1 MFRKHTRRAA
11 KAAFAIS
18 FGVALLIGLTACGG
32 GGGGG
37 GGSNS
42 TTTTPPTQSKASGSA
57 PTITVGTK
65 NFGEEYILGRLY
77 GQALQAKGFKVVYKG
92 SFGSSELA
100 DKAITSGKM
109 NFYPEYTG
117 IIALDLAK
125 VKNAPK
131 SAAATYTLAKNFEKG
146 RGLALLAPTP
156 FADVDTFTVLTSTA
170 NKDGLKNMSDLSK
183 LKSFS
188 YAGYPECDTR
198 ITCILGMK
206 EIYGLKN
213 IKFIP
218 IGNISVY
225 TLLDQGKATGGDG
238 FSTDP
243 QQLQKK
249 YTALVDDK
257 HIFGFQNVAPV
268 VKASLLKGSDGA
280 LLTSTVNAVSS
291 KLTLAAM
298 QAMNKAYV
306 VDKATPTQIAT
317 GFLKANG
324 LAG

>member
-32 GGGGG
+32 GGG
-37 GGSNS
+37 SS
-42 TTTTPPTQSKASGSA
+42 TTTTSASPSSV
-57 PTITVGTK
+57 TINLGTK
-65 NFGEEYILGRLY
+65 NFGEEYILGQLY
-77 GQALQAKGFKVVYKG
+77 GQALAAKGFHVVYKG

-117 IIALDLAK
+117 VVALDLAK

-131 SAAATYTLAKNFEKG
+131 TAPATYAAAKKFEET
-146 RGLALLAPTP
+146 RGLTMLNPTP
-156 FADVDTFTVLTSTA
+156 FADTDTFTMLTSTA
-170 NKDGLKNMSDLSK
+170 NKDGLKTMSDLSK

-188 YAGYPECDTR
+188 YAGYPECQTR

-206 EIYGLKN
+206 QIYGLKN
-213 IKFIP
+213 ITFIP
-218 IGNISVY
+218 IGQISVY

-243 QQLQKK
+243 AQLSKK
-249 YTALVDDK
+249 YTALVDNK

-268 VKASLLKGSDGA
+268 LKKTLVTGSNGA
-280 LLTSTVNAVSS
+280 LLASTANAVTA
-291 KLTLAAM
+291 KLTLPAM
-298 QAMNKAYV
+298 QAMNKAYY
-306 VDKATPTQIAT
+306 VDKATPKEIAH
-317 GFLKANG
+317 GFLAANG
-324 LAG
+324 LLSK

>member
-32 GGGGG
+32 GGGG
-37 GGSNS
+37 NN
-42 TTTTPPTQSKASGSA
+42 TTTNTTTSSGPK
-57 PTITVGTK
+57 PTITLGTK
-65 NFGEEYILGRLY
+65 NFGEEYILGQLY
-77 GQALQAKGFKVVYKG
+77 GQALQAKGFHVVYKG

-109 NFYPEYTG
+109 DFYPEYTG
-117 IIALDLAK
+117 IVALVLAK

-131 SAAATYTLAKNFEKG
+131 SANATYAAAKKFEET
-146 RGLALLAPTP
+146 RGLTMLNPTP
-156 FADVDTFTVLTSTA
+156 FEDTDTFTVLKSTA
-170 NKDGLKNMSDLSK
+170 TKDGLKTMSDLKK

-188 YAGYPECDTR
+188 YAGYPECQTR

-206 EIYGLKN
+206 QIYGLTN

-218 IGNISVY
+218 IGSISVY
-225 TLLDQGKATGGDG
+225 TLLDQNRATGGDG

-243 QQLQKK
+243 QQLQHNK
-249 YTALVDDK
+249 YVALVDDK

-268 VKASLLKGSDGA
+268 LKKSLLTGSNGA
-280 LLTSTVNAVSS
+280 LLASTANAVSA

-306 VDKATPTQIAT
+306 VDKATPKQIAH
-317 GFLKANG
+317 GFLAANG
-324 LAG
+324 LLTK

>member
-18 FGVALLIGLTACGG
+18 FGVALLIGLAACGG

-37 GGSNS
+37 SGS
-42 TTTTPPTQSKASGSA
+42 TTSTSTGASGPK
-57 PTITVGTK
+57 PTIILGTK
-65 NFGEEYILGRLY
+65 NFGEEYILGQLY

-117 IIALDLAK
+117 VVALDLAK

-131 SAAATYTLAKNFEKG
+131 SAAATYTVAKNFEET
-146 RGLALLAPTP
+146 RGLTMLKPTP

-170 NKDGLKNMSDLSK
+170 KKDGLKTISDLSK

-188 YAGYPECDTR
+188 YAGYPECQTR

-206 EIYGLKN
+206 QIYGLKH
-213 IKFIP
+213 IKFVP
-218 IGNISVY
+218 IGSISVY
-225 TLLDQGKATGGDG
+225 TLLDQGKATGADG

-243 QQLQKK
+243 QQLEKSK
-249 YTALVDDK
+249 YTALTDNK

-268 VKASLLKGSDGA
+268 LKKSLLSGSNGT
-280 LLTSTVNAVSS
+280 LLANTCNAVSS

-306 VDKATPTQIAT
+306 VDKATPKEIAA

>member
-11 KAAFAIS
+11 RAAFAIS
-18 FGVALLIGLTACGG
+18 FGVALLIGLVACGG

-37 GGSNS
+37 GSSNN
-42 TTTTPPTQSKASGSA
+42 TTSSA
-57 PTITVGTK
+57 GPKPTIILGTK
-65 NFGEEYILGRLY
+65 NFGEEYILGQLY
-77 GQALQAKGFKVVYKG
+77 GQALQAKGFKVEYKG

-117 IIALDLAK
+117 VVALDLAQ

-131 SAAATYTLAKNFEKG
+131 SANATYQAAKQFEEG
-146 RGLALLAPTP
+146 RGLTMLDPTP
-156 FADVDTFTVLTSTA
+156 FADTDTFTTLTSTA
-170 NKDGLKNMSDLSK
+170 HKDGLKTMSDLSK

-188 YAGYPECDTR
+188 YAGYPECETR

-206 EIYGLKN
+206 QIYGLKN
-213 IKFIP
+213 IKFISL
-218 IGNISVY
+218 GNISVY

-243 QQLQKK
+243 QQLQKNK

-257 HIFGFQNVAPV
+257 HIFGFQQVAPV
-268 VKASLLKGSDGA
+268 VKQSLLKGANGS
-280 LLTSTVNAVSS
+280 LLASVCNAVSA
-291 KLTLAAM
+291 KLTLGAM

-306 VDKATPTQIAT
+306 VNKATPKEIAH

-324 LAG
+324 LVS